1 MEKSN
6 LTLHTI
12 PTLSNLDK
20 QMISYVEPGGNWT
33 SIPETVPSKRLEQ
46 IRQMARERG
55 MVRTTYYSRL
65 KFSQPSYTIST
76 YFNRPGN
83 GANIHPW
90 EDRTI
95 SSREAARLQ
104 SFPDSFQF
112 VGSDSEIR
120 TQIGNAV
127 PPLLGYAI
135 GQSII
140 SKAGSKVEFCDIF
153 AGAGG
158 LSFGLELSGMQGI
171 VAVELNKSASKTYE
185 KNHSNKIKVI
195 NGDINDSGIQNTLF
209 SEVKERGSSKPLVLV
224 GGPPCQG
231 FSTAGNRDET
241 DIRNKLVDSYLKI
254 VKETRPDIV
263 IMENVVGIL
272 SMRKGDVIKG
282 IHKELGELGY
292 VFHEKPWILD
302 AERYGVPQMRRR
314 VIIVA
319 ALSEK
324 MLPSF
329 PDPIF
334 QKCLGRREDSNQIDL
349 LQQKYPI
356 TVGEAFFSLPSLME
370 VNDYFPQ
377 NAVFNAEYDKWCKG
391 EITTEDFLEARS

>member
-135 GQSII
+135 GRSII
-140 SKAGSKVEFCDIF
+140 SKAGSKIEFCDIF

-209 SEVKERGSSKPLVLV
+209 LEVKERGSSKPLVLV

-241 DIRNKLVDSYLKI
+241 DIRNNGECSWNFKY
-254 VKETRPDIV
+254 E
-263 IMENVVGIL
+263 
-272 SMRKGDVIKG
+272 KG
-282 IHKELGELGY
+282 
-292 VFHEKPWILD
+292 
-302 AERYGVPQMRRR
+302 
-314 VIIVA
+314 
-319 ALSEK
+319 
-324 MLPSF
+324 
-329 PDPIF
+329 
-334 QKCLGRREDSNQIDL
+334 
-349 LQQKYPI
+349 
-356 TVGEAFFSLPSLME
+356 
-370 VNDYFPQ
+370 
-377 NAVFNAEYDKWCKG
+377 
-391 EITTEDFLEARS
+391 